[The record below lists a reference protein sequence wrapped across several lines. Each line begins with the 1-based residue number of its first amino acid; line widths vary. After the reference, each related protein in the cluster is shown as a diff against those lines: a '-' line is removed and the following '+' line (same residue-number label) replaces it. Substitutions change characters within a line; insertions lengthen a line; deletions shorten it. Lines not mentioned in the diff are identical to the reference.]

1 MERCLNLAFRSG
13 SSRRRQQLAA
23 TVKSTRLGLST
34 EFTRWKQRLDPKNA
48 ASTGMKPVESHG
60 PYLRLVATNY
70 RPTGIKPVVA
80 NRRKKCFTASPPAWK
95 PTFGKRPFAQTVLA
109 RFPGAKQGCFLQPP
123 TSTFR
128 LGLNTLLIVP

>member
-1 MERCLNLAFRSG
+1 MV
-13 SSRRRQQLAA
+13 A
-23 TVKSTRLGLST
+23 TGKSTRLGLST

-80 NRRKKCFTASPPAWK
+80 NRGKKCFTALPK
-95 PTFGKRPFAQTVLA
+95 RGEGGKRAGITQIHWDFE
-109 RFPGAKQGCFLQPP
+109 
-123 TSTFR
+123 S
-128 LGLNTLLIVP
+128 GLLRIVGKDEG